1 MVIDYEDFLEY
12 IFSHELENQ
21 PRYKKMVF
29 KLMEWELNDK
39 ERELVIFED

>member
-12 IFSHELENQ
+12 IFSHGLENN
-21 PRYKKMVF
+21 PKYKKIIK

-39 ERELVIFED
+39 ERELVMFED